1 MARLKIVSGA
11 DPLGHRIANVQDD
24 LGSTIR
30 TNRLRRTSATRLLD
44 VPESIDEPPEGGD
57 RPTRD
62 VAHSAFTII
71 RRMDNRRARLSFSV
85 LTLMVCLTLGTTAS
99 QVAPGSLERMLQA
112 DLARFPAKTGIY
124 VKHLTTG
131 QEAAVRAD
139 ETFNSASVIKI
150 PIMVLAYQL
159 AEQGKL
165 KLDARVTMNR
175 RDVRG
180 GSGVLRYH
188 DVGLQPTVRD
198 LITQMIITSDNTATD
213 MMITQVGGVEAVNQW
228 LKANGYLELRLNT
241 TIYDVFKRR
250 YAFADAAL
258 DTLTPEEVYAVQTGD
273 PTFAN
278 MPQARFDAVQK
289 TMQRPGLSGELN
301 RQVSD
306 EPSTWL
312 GQITARGVGRMLAAI
327 EQCTILSKPSCAE
340 MTRAFRRQQSG
351 ARRLPHFLD
360 VPVGH
365 KTGDFPPMLANDVG
379 VIYSRSGPIVV
390 SFLTNSIREP
400 YAELEDRMG
409 RTARGI
415 VDYFD
420 GGR

>member
-1 MARLKIVSGA
+1 MK
-11 DPLGHRIANVQDD
+11 NQ
-24 LGSTIR
+24 
-30 TNRLRRTSATRLLD
+30 
-44 VPESIDEPPEGGD
+44 
-57 RPTRD
+57 
-62 VAHSAFTII
+62 
-71 RRMDNRRARLSFSV
+71 RARLVSSIFAGS
-85 LTLMVCLTLGTTAS
+85 LCLTLASAAS
-99 QVAPGSLERMLQA
+99 QVQPGSLERMLEA
-112 DLARFPAKTGIY
+112 DLARFPAKTAIY

-131 QEAAVRAD
+131 QEAAIRAD
-139 ETFNSASVIKI
+139 EGFNSASVIKI

-175 RDVRG
+175 HDVRG

-188 DVGLQPTVRD
+188 DLGLQPTVRD

-213 MMITQVGGVEAVNQW
+213 MMITQVGGVDAVNQW
-228 LKANGYLELRLNT
+228 LKTNGYTDLRLNT
-241 TIYDVFKRR
+241 TIYEVFKKR

-258 DTLTPEEVYAVQTGD
+258 DSLTPEEVYAAQTGD
-273 PTFAN
+273 PEFAS
-278 MPQARFDAVQK
+278 MSKARFDEVQK
-289 TMQRPGLSGELN
+289 TMQRPGLSAELN
-301 RQVSD
+301 RQVSE

-312 GQITARGVGRMLAAI
+312 GQISARGIGRMLNAI
-327 EQCTILSKPSCAE
+327 EQCAILSKTSCAE

-360 VPVGH
+360 VAVGH

-390 SFLTNSIREP
+390 SFLTNGIREP

-409 RTARGI
+409 RTARSI
-415 VDYFD
+415 VDFFD
-420 GGR
+420 GVR

>member
-1 MARLKIVSGA
+1 MAWLPIVTSTDA
-11 DPLGHRIANVQDD
+11 LGHWIAEVQHDF
-24 LGSTIR
+24 GPPVR
-30 TNRLRRTSATRLLD
+30 ANRLGRLTADLLD
-44 VPESIDEPPEGGD
+44 MPESIDEPAQTAG
-57 RPTRD
+57 RRTRD
-62 VAHSAFTII
+62 VAHARFTII
-71 RRMDNRRARLSFSV
+71 RRMNQRRARLISSI
-85 LTLMVCLTLGTTAS
+85 LALSLCLTLGTTAS
-99 QVAPGSLERMLQA
+99 QVTPGSLERMLQG
-112 DLARFPAKTGIY
+112 DLARFPAKTAIY

-139 ETFNSASVIKI
+139 DNFNSASVIKI

-188 DVGLQPTVRD
+188 DLGLQPTVRD

-213 MMITQVGGVEAVNQW
+213 MMITQVGGVDAVNEW
-228 LKANGYLELRLNT
+228 LKANAYSELRLNT
-241 TIYDVFKRR
+241 TIYEVFKRR

-258 DTLTPEEVYAVQTGD
+258 NTLTPEEVYAAQTGD
-273 PTFAN
+273 ASFAS
-278 MPQARFDAVQK
+278 MSPARFEEVQK
-289 TMQRPGLSGELN
+289 TMQRPGLSAELN
-301 RQVSD
+301 RQVSE

-327 EQCTILSKPSCAE
+327 EQCTILSKTSCAE

-360 VPVGH
+360 AAVGH

-390 SFLTNSIREP
+390 SFLTNGIREP

-409 RTARGI
+409 RTARSI
-415 VDYFD
+415 VDFFE